1 MNTPQE
7 LQRIFDRLPKEKVE
21 LTIHKVALGLVD
33 DIQNLVDDIEGDV
46 KEAGKLRKVLEK
58 ESAAAYSIVEKVK
71 KMIPE
76 VKDYISN
83 LKSWAP
89 DIKALKTK
97 IKSAAADLGV
107 KPDDIKNY
115 DLLDIVQD
123 MALEEAAE
131 VTISVK
137 DASDLKN

>member
-1 MNTPQE
+1 MKTPQE
-7 LQRIFDRLPKEKVE
+7 LKKILDRFPKEKVE

-46 KEAGKLRKVLEK
+46 KEAGKLRKLLDK
-58 ESAAAYSIVEKVK
+58 ESDAAYVAVEKVK

-76 VKDYISN
+76 VKDYIPN
-83 LKSWAP
+83 LKGWAP

-131 VTISVK
+131 VTNSVK
-137 DASDLKN
+137 EASDFKN